1 MHYEHPILILL
12 VSLVAGCIAEYFL
25 IVPVSSLVPV
35 SLLSILVLTAWM
47 KRRTFFAFVLVLFWF
62 GWGMTALSLRFDDSS
77 SHHGIS
83 TFEGKQVVVEGL
95 LVRRPAVVREGQRF
109 ELAIEKI
116 LYQKNWFRVDG
127 RLLVTVAKGQGNW
140 LTGDRI
146 RFPATIRIPRL
157 LGLPGEFNYP
167 RHLALRGFNA
177 TAFVKHVDDVVLM
190 RHAAKPSL
198 QRKIDALAVQSQEFI
213 RHAVSD
219 AGQRGVLLALAT
231 GTQQEIDPTMATAYA
246 RAGVSHIL
254 SVSGFH
260 VGVVTAAWVFFFRW
274 LFLRWEWLALR
285 IDVRRTVLLTALPVM
300 LIYLVFTGGAPA
312 TARSVLMLSV
322 VVLAAWSEREVDTL
336 DALLLAAFLLVLI
349 DPGVLFDLS
358 FQLSFL
364 ALWGLLVLTPL
375 ISAPFERFL
384 KQGWERA
391 LLLLC
396 AASLAAIMTTMAPV
410 LAAFHQSSCTGVL
423 ANLVVVPLLGY
434 GATVLASV
442 AVPISFVV
450 PVFAWVL
457 FQSAGL
463 LVQISNIF
471 VNWIAEI
478 PVVHSYS
485 SGPAD
490 LLVTIALL
498 AVISFIRSTRIRII
512 SGTVLCLGLIAFHV
526 WPIQPSDGRMRMTF
540 LSVGQGEATL
550 ISLPDGRIMLVD
562 GGGYLHA
569 TGRDFGEQYLI
580 PALHALKVKQ
590 VDIMV
595 LTHPH
600 PDHMGGLPAV
610 AEQFVVGELW
620 QGSDSG
626 QSADYNRLIEA
637 LSRQRTKLRFLHQG
651 DKPLE
656 SEGLDVTVL
665 SPSTE
670 PQSGT
675 VDNEDSLVL
684 RVQQGEFSALL
695 MGDAGFPVENE
706 LIRQGI
712 GETTVLKA
720 GHHGSKNAS
729 SDKLLRSIKP
739 RIVVI
744 SVGNANSFGLP
755 AVETVER
762 IVRQGSTLYRT
773 DRDGSIQ
780 VTSDG
785 KSWTVCPLPT
795 ESRFVTV
802 ARRFVLTADDLLR

>member
-1 MHYEHPILILL
+1 L
-12 VSLVAGCIAEYFL
+12 
-25 IVPVSSLVPV
+25 
-35 SLLSILVLTAWM
+35 
-47 KRRTFFAFVLVLFWF
+47 
-62 GWGMTALSLRFDDSS
+62 
-77 SHHGIS
+77 
-83 TFEGKQVVVEGL
+83 
-95 LVRRPAVVREGQRF
+95 
-109 ELAIEKI
+109 
-116 LYQKNWFRVDG
+116 
-127 RLLVTVAKGQGNW
+127 
-140 LTGDRI
+140 
-146 RFPATIRIPRL
+146 
-157 LGLPGEFNYP
+157 
-167 RHLALRGFNA
+167 
-177 TAFVKHVDDVVLM
+177 
-190 RHAAKPSL
+190 
-198 QRKIDALAVQSQEFI
+198 
-213 RHAVSD
+213 
-219 AGQRGVLLALAT
+219 
-231 GTQQEIDPTMATAYA
+231 
-246 RAGVSHIL
+246 
-254 SVSGFH
+254 
-260 VGVVTAAWVFFFRW
+260 
-274 LFLRWEWLALR
+274 
-285 IDVRRTVLLTALPVM
+285 
-300 LIYLVFTGGAPA
+300 
-312 TARSVLMLSV
+312 
-322 VVLAAWSEREVDTL
+322 
-336 DALLLAAFLLVLI
+336 
-349 DPGVLFDLS
+349 
-358 FQLSFL
+358 
-364 ALWGLLVLTPL
+364 
-375 ISAPFERFL
+375 SAPFERFI
-384 KQGWERA
+384 KQGWHRT

-396 AASLAAIMTTMAPV
+396 AASLAAIMATMAPV

-442 AVPISFVV
+442 AVPVSFVV

-656 SEGLDVTVL
+656 SEGLEVTVL

-795 ESRFVTV
+795 ESRFATV
-802 ARRFVLTADDLLR
+802 ARRFVLTAGDLLR